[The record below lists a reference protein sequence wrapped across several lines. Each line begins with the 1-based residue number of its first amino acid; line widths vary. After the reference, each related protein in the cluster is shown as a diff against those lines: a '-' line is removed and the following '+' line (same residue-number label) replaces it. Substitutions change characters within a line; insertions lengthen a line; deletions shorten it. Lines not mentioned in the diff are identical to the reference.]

1 MQKSTIEEKKL
12 NGAHQPLLQQHDV
25 TCRFSFTHKVCPICN
40 KNKPVEEYHQY
51 FSKSRNK
58 YRIGNYCKPCARENS
73 KVRAKKYFEENKE
86 ARLQY
91 ARDYRANPKN
101 DEKRAVLAKKF
112 KTKYRE
118 ELQDCYVRD
127 RLTQVD
133 KIPNYVSKSIPEIVE
148 AKRISIKIK
157 RKIKSLKNGK
167 K

>member
-12 NGAHQPLLQQHDV
+12 NVAHQPLLQQHDV
-25 TCRFSFTHKVCPICN
+25 TCRFSFTHKICPICN
-40 KNKPVEEYHQY
+40 ENKPVEEYHQY

-73 KVRAKKYFEENKE
+73 KVRVKKYFEENKE

-127 RLTQVD
+127 RLTQDD

-148 AKRISIKIK
+148 TKRISIKIE

>member
-1 MQKSTIEEKKL
+1 MKESKIELTQL
-12 NGAHQPLLQQHDV
+12 NEAHQPLLQQHDV
-25 TCRFSFTHKVCPICN
+25 TCRFSFTHKVCPICKEN
-40 KNKPVEEYHQY
+40 KAVEEYHQY

-58 YRIGNYCKPCARENS
+58 CRIGNYCKPCARVSS
-73 KVRAKKYFEENKE
+73 KVRSAKYFEENKE

-91 ARDYRANPKN
+91 AKDYRANPAN

-118 ELQDCYVRD
+118 ELKDCYVRD
-127 RLTQVD
+127 RLTQD
-133 KIPNYVSKSIPEIVE
+133 DNIPNYVSKSIPEIVE

-157 RKIKSLKNGK
+157 RKIKTLKNGK

>member
-1 MQKSTIEEKKL
+1 MIVEQMLNNEQKP
-12 NGAHQPLLQQHDV
+12 PLRQTDV
-25 TCRFSFTHKVCPICN
+25 TGRFSFTHKVCPICKEN
-40 KNKPVEEYHQY
+40 KSVEEYHQY

-58 YRIGNYCKPCARENS
+58 YRVGNYCKPCARINS
-73 KVRAKKYFEENKE
+73 NVRAKKYFEENKE

-91 ARDYRANPKN
+91 ARNYRANPAN
-101 DEKRAVLAKKF
+101 DEKRAVLSKKF

-127 RLTQVD
+127 RLTQD
-133 KIPNYVSKSIPEIVE
+133 DNIPNYVSRSIPEIVE

-157 RKIKSLKNGK
+157 RKIKTLKNGK